1 MRCFVRFSDIECH
14 KSGDDGEGMGVGGAI
29 VNYLFTQTLPLFRL
43 RNIWNF
49 YQYKTQKMDLALDG
63 MAD

>member
-1 MRCFVRFSDIECH
+1 
-14 KSGDDGEGMGVGGAI
+14 MGVGGAI
-29 VNYLFTQTLPLFRL
+29 VNYLFTPTLRLCGL
-43 RNIWNF
+43 RNTWDF

>member
-1 MRCFVRFSDIECH
+1 
-14 KSGDDGEGMGVGGAI
+14 MGVGGAI
-29 VNYLFTQTLPLFRL
+29 ANYLFTQTLPLCRL

-49 YQYKTQKMDLALDG
+49 YHYKTQKMDLALDG

>member
-1 MRCFVRFSDIECH
+1 
-14 KSGDDGEGMGVGGAI
+14 MGVGGAI
-29 VNYLFTQTLPLFRL
+29 ANYLFTQTLPLCGL